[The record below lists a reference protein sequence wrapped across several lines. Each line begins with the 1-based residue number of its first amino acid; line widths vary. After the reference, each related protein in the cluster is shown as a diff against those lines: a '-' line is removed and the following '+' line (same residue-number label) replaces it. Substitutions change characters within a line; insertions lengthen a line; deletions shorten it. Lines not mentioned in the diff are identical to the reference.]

1 MRTLPLY
8 TTVALG
14 LWLAGFAPS
23 QAATVTAQG
32 DPLSPPPQTGLT
44 YEWKVVMGDN
54 DSATYTGTVGA
65 KSWADPANPADTPGW
80 THTSDWTALDL
91 TGVSGPTVLT
101 LQLGRGAIGSLFP
114 AFSLYSGWETVVD
127 DLNLH
132 EFNNTG
138 NLDWKDRLPVPPI
151 QMPSNLT
158 YLDHTANAGGRLGTE
173 IGEGVPLVSDSW
185 VLAPGLYT
193 LVYGGNPGFFPPFG
207 QTGNHT
213 FSATLTTAPVPVPA
227 AAYLFGTGLIGLASF
242 ARRKFSA

>member
-14 LWLAGFAPS
+14 LWLGGVAPS
-23 QAATVTAQG
+23 HAATVTLNPA
-32 DPLSPPPQTGLT
+32 DLQTGLG

-54 DSATYTGTVGA
+54 DSATYTGSVGA
-65 KSWADPANPADTPGW
+65 KSWAEPSNPVDTPGW
-80 THTSDWTALDL
+80 VHTSDWTALDL

-101 LQLGRGAIGSLFP
+101 LQLGRGATGSLFP
-114 AFSLYSGWETVVD
+114 AFSLYSGWETIVD

-138 NLDWKDRLPVPPI
+138 NLDWKDRITNPPTP
-151 QMPSNLT
+151 MPSNLT
-158 YLDHTANAGGRLGTE
+158 YLDHTANVGGPFGNVIGT
-173 IGEGVPLVSDSW
+173 GVDSVSESW
-185 VLAPGLYT
+185 ELAPGLYT
-193 LVYGGNPGFFPPFG
+193 LVYGGNPGWVPPLG

-227 AAYLFGTGLIGLASF
+227 AAYLFGSGLIGLASL